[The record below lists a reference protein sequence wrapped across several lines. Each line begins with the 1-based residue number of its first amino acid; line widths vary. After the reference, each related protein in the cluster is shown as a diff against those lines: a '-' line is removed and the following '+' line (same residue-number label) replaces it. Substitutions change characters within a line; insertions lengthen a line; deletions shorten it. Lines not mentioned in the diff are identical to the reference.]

1 MIKENT
7 INSLFSLS
15 RRHQYKLRRSPT
27 HIRHLLPEV
36 VPMQDLNYDT
46 QSMHTIGALNGSG
59 IMSGSHMGIGLDVVD
74 DTGSRSTFNEQPQKL
89 LKRNVSLLSF
99 RI

>member
-1 MIKENT
+1 
-7 INSLFSLS
+7 
-15 RRHQYKLRRSPT
+15 
-27 HIRHLLPEV
+27 
-36 VPMQDLNYDT
+36 MQDLNYDT

-59 IMSGSHMGIGLDVVD
+59 LISGSHMGIGLDVVD
-74 DTGSRSTFNEQPQKL
+74 DTGSRSPLKQQPQKL

>member
-1 MIKENT
+1 MYE
-7 INSLFSLS
+7 
-15 RRHQYKLRRSPT
+15 RHQYKARRSPS

-36 VPMQDLNYDT
+36 VPMQDLSYDAH
-46 QSMHTIGALNGSG
+46 SLNAD
-59 IMSGSHMGIGLDVVD
+59 GLDIVD
-74 DTGSRSTFNEQPQKL
+74 TSSVSPSKPHRQL